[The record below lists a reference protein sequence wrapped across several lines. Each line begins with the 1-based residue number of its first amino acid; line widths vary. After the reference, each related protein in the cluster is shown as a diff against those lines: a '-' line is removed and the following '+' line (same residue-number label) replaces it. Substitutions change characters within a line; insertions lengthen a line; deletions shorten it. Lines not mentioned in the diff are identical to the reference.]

1 MMQNFLKKITEW
13 MLDKEEEM
21 AKSCAVP
28 MKEIDYQL
36 DKVAEQKAKVQKQYD
51 DAMGTLT
58 EVSKRLEK
66 IKNTEL
72 LRCGKK
78 V

>member
-72 LRCGKK
+72 LRCGTK